1 MRYENL
7 AFCNWYSPGIFRSRV
22 GYISSRDGIRTF
34 TSFSRRQIVFMEHT
48 SRDYDLVADSTQKA
62 RISIDGYAG
71 TVEVLKY
78 NLQGRAMLV
87 LWRNG
92 QLCNL

>member
-1 MRYENL
+1 MFN
-7 AFCNWYSPGIFRSRV
+7 I
-22 GYISSRDGIRTF
+22 
-34 TSFSRRQIVFMEHT
+34 HT

-62 RISIDGYAG
+62 RISIGYAG

-92 QLCNL
+92 QLSAICEPSHILELQDRLKEWLQESRNVMIKDEDT

>member
-1 MRYENL
+1 MFN
-7 AFCNWYSPGIFRSRV
+7 I
-22 GYISSRDGIRTF
+22 
-34 TSFSRRQIVFMEHT
+34 HT
-48 SRDYDLVADSTQKA
+48 SRDYDLVADSIQKA

-92 QLCNL
+92 QLSAICEPSRILELQDRLKGWLQKSRNVMIKGEDT